1 MKEKEIKWLE
11 EQSMLYN
18 AECLAKEYSGN
29 KKQWQRPYAMPQSKE
44 AVEKASAWFTAY
56 PPSTI
61 TKEGESM
68 LQALGNEELWSV
80 FEEIG
85 IEAIHTGPMKRSGGV
100 KDGEYTETV
109 DGWFD
114 RITLSIDPH
123 YGTDEQYK
131 ELVKTAERH
140 GGIIAGD
147 IIPGHT
153 GKGADFQLALLNYKD
168 YPGIYHLVEIEEDD
182 WALLPDVSAGEDS
195 VNLSE
200 ETVNI
205 LKDKGYIV
213 GHLQRILF
221 SVPGVTGVTA
231 WDATD
236 IVEGVDAKKR
246 RWVYLHYFKPG
257 QPTMNW
263 LDPTF
268 AANKILAGD
277 IIKTRSMLG
286 ATVLRL
292 DANPFLGIEIKEN
305 SEKCWS
311 EGHPLSVSATNN
323 IAWQLRKLGGWSFQE
338 LNLTIDDVDQFSQYG
353 ADLSYDFITRP
364 AYNHALLTGDAGL
377 LKLTLR
383 MMMEYGIQPISLI
396 HALQNHDEITYELVH
411 FERHGSD
418 LFDYKGKK
426 TCGTK
431 LRKLIRCQ
439 MEETAI
445 GKKAPYNKLSG
456 NGLCATFTGLCATA
470 LGISDIYNL
479 DSEQIAMIKKGHLL
493 MAMYN
498 AMQPGVFACS
508 AWDLVGAL
516 PLKESQIEELLADGD
531 SRWVNRGAVDLLNSN
546 LGAKKSSSGLPKAQ
560 MLYGPI
566 PEQLKNPVSFVS
578 QLKKMLKI
586 RKQYKIYKAELVE
599 LPEVTS
605 DSVVAML
612 NVLPDDL
619 GKLVVVLNFSPEKI
633 NETVRFKTV
642 KNCPTVGLLN
652 PEKLVNDVSISGELS
667 IHLDGF
673 EGRAFLL
680 KP

>member
-1 MKEKEIKWLE
+1 MKKKKLKWLKK
-11 EQSMLYN
+11 QSMLYN
-18 AECLAKEYSGN
+18 AERLAKKVSGD
-29 KKQWQRPYAMPQSKE
+29 KSQWQMPYAMPQPEE
-44 AVEKASAWFTAY
+44 AVEKASVWYTAY

-61 TKEGESM
+61 TKDGESM
-68 LQALGNEELWSV
+68 LQALGSEELWDA
-80 FEEIG
+80 FEKIG
-85 IEAIHTGPMKRSGGV
+85 IKAIHTGPMKRAGGI
-100 KDGEYTETV
+100 KKGKYTETV

-153 GKGADFQLALLNYKD
+153 GKGADFQLAIRNYKD
-168 YPGIYHLVEIEEDD
+168 YPGIYHLVEIKEID
-182 WALLPDVSAGEDS
+182 WELLPEVPAGEDS

-200 ETVNI
+200 DAVNI

-236 IVEGVDAKKR
+236 VVKGVDDVKR

-263 LDPTF
+263 LDPSF

-277 IIKTRSMLG
+277 IIKTKSVLG

-292 DANPFLGIEIKEN
+292 DANPFLGIEIKKD

-323 IAWQLRKLGGWSFQE
+323 IAWLMRKLGGWSFQE

-377 LKLTLR
+377 LRLTLQ
-383 MMMEYGIQPISLI
+383 MMLKYGIQPIRLI

-411 FERHGSD
+411 FERHGND
-418 LFDYKGKK
+418 KFDYKGKK
-426 TCGTK
+426 TTGSE
-431 LRKLIRCQ
+431 LRTLIRSQ
-439 MEETAI
+439 MENAAI
-445 GKKAPYNKLSG
+445 TEKTKYNKLSG

-479 DSEQIAMIKKGHLL
+479 NKEQIDKIKKGHLL
-493 MAMYN
+493 MVMYN

-508 AWDLVGAL
+508 GWDLVGAL
-516 PLKESQIEELLADGD
+516 PLEEKQVKELLADGD
-531 SRWVNRGAVDLLNSN
+531 FRWVNRGAVDLLDSN
-546 LGAKKSSSGLPKAQ
+546 LNAKKSSSGLPKAQ
-560 MLYGPI
+560 ALYGPI
-566 PEQLKNPVSFVS
+566 SEQMKNPSSFVS
-578 QLKKMLKI
+578 QLKKILTI
-586 RKQYKIYKAELVE
+586 RRHYKIYKAELVE
-599 LPEVTS
+599 LPEVTN

-612 NVLPDDL
+612 NLLPDKL
-619 GKLVVVLNFSPEKI
+619 GKQVTVLNFSHERVSVILK
-633 NETVRFKTV
+633 FKTV
-642 KNCPTVGLLN
+642 KNCSSLGLIN
-652 PEKLVNDVSISGELS
+652 SEKLISNVSSSGELS
-667 IHLDGF
+667 MQLDGF
-673 EGRAFLL
+673 ESRVFLL
-680 KP
+680 K